1 MQRGL
6 LLKEDFD
13 DIQEVLIRTYPFIE
27 FEESAIDGIL
37 ELMYNDKKNE
47 DGKILSVLLTSIGSA
62 SFRNE
67 ITEYEVRLALKHLSM
82 LSASSK

>member
-1 MQRGL
+1 
-6 LLKEDFD
+6 
-13 DIQEVLIRTYPFIE
+13 
-27 FEESAIDGIL
+27 
-37 ELMYNDKKNE
+37 MYNDKKNE